1 MQRSDVLRL
10 AMPRGLR
17 AAPGILLGLLSAL
30 CAVALLAT
38 SAYLITRAAEQP
50 PILYLS
56 AAMVGVRA
64 FALGRAFF
72 RYTERLASHDAAF
85 RAMPE
90 LRVGLYERL
99 VPRSPDGLGTT
110 RRGDL
115 LSRLVSDV
123 DDQQDL
129 PLRVVQPLLVS
140 GLTAIASVVLVWL
153 LLPAAG
159 LTLLGCL
166 VLAAVLGTAVDSAVA
181 RGVQRGV
188 AALRGEH
195 LARLTQYLRSLD
207 TLLAYGA
214 GPAAERRLDEA
225 DRALTAAVRRRVAG
239 ASIASALTTL
249 LAGAAT
255 LAAVL
260 VGVPAL
266 GTGGFDGPAL
276 AVVVLVPLAVFE
288 VFGMIPL
295 ALGSWRRVSAS
306 AERIAQVVPDEI
318 PVEIPADVP
327 SQPASATAVALP
339 EGRSIR
345 LRGVSARWP
354 GAAEPAVSG
363 IDLDVEAGECLLVT
377 GSSGAG
383 KTTLAH
389 VLVRFLEH
397 GGRYEIDGVDV
408 RDLAPDD
415 VRRLVGLCEQTPHLF
430 DDDLRQNLLFARED
444 SDDADLLAVL
454 DRVGLGE
461 WTAERGGLDARVGE
475 RGSLVS
481 GGQAQRI
488 ALARAMLADRPV
500 LVLDEPTAGVDAD
513 RADALVADL
522 VGAARASGRAV
533 VLISHAPV
541 DPALVDRALRL

>member
-10 AMPRGLR
+10 AMPRGGR
-17 AAPGILLGLLSAL
+17 AVPGILLGLLSAL

-99 VPRSPDGLGTT
+99 VPRSPDGLGST

-129 PLRVVQPLLVS
+129 PLRVVQPILVS
-140 GLTAIASVVLVWL
+140 GLTAMASVVLVWI

-159 LTLLGCL
+159 LTLLACL
-166 VLAAVLGTAVDSAVA
+166 VVAAVVGTAVDSAVA

-188 AALRGEH
+188 AVLRGEH
-195 LARLTQYLRSLD
+195 LARLGQYLRSLD
-207 TLLAYGA
+207 TLIAYGA
-214 GPAAERRLDEA
+214 APAAERRLDEA

-255 LAAVL
+255 LLAVL
-260 VGVPAL
+260 VGVPSL
-266 GTGGFDGPAL
+266 GSGGFDGPAL

-306 AERIAQVVPDEI
+306 AQRIAQVVPDEI
-318 PVEIPADVP
+318 PAEIPAQQAP
-327 SQPASATAVALP
+327 TTAAALP
-339 EGRSIR
+339 EGRGIR

-363 IDLDVEAGECLLVT
+363 VDLDVEAGECVLVT

-415 VRRLVGLCEQTPHLF
+415 VRRVIGLCEQSPHLF
-430 DDDLRQNLLFARED
+430 DDDIRQNLLFARED
-444 SDDADLLAVL
+444 SDDAELLAVL
-454 DRVGLGE
+454 DRVGLGA
-461 WTAERGGLDARVGE
+461 WAAERGGLDARVGE

-541 DPALVDRALRL
+541 DPALVDRALHL